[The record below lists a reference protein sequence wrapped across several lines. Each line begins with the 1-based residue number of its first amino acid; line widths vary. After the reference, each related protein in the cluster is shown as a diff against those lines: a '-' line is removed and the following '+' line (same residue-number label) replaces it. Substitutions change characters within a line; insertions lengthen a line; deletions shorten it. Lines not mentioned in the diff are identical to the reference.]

1 MTSDKNWNV
10 VFEYSRAEAIFD
22 GVLVDVTEQAKQI
35 GFKIHTVVTGTIFL
49 GPVTKSV

>member
-22 GVLVDVTEQAKQI
+22 GVLVDV
-35 GFKIHTVVTGTIFL
+35 
-49 GPVTKSV
+49 SC